1 MLKIHVEPLKKESFA
16 PYGAYTDFL
25 HPDGYALCGDLHHF
39 FPDRLLQYASGPM
52 GFSPISVKKPSR
64 MVIDM
69 LEYHTTTAEGIL
81 PLNGDMILHVAQPS
95 GGVPI
100 PDQTHAFLVPRG
112 TMVRINAGVWHL
124 CPLPVDEQTLFCMIA
139 LPECTYANDC
149 TVVPLSAAQQF
160 EIAY

>member
-39 FPDRLLQYASGPM
+39 FPDRLLQYASGP
-52 GFSPISVKKPSR
+52 
-64 MVIDM
+64 
-69 LEYHTTTAEGIL
+69 
-81 PLNGDMILHVAQPS
+81 ILHVAQPS

-139 LPECTYANDC
+139 LPECTYTNDC